1 MATGSHRKISGSHSR
16 PVAPACLAS
25 TVAELLNVNYPSA
38 NSEQP
43 LREALGN

>member
-1 MATGSHRKISGSHSR
+1 MLLLGSGITPGTHAR
-16 PVAPACLAS
+16 PASPACLAS

-43 LREALGN
+43 LREALGK